1 MNQLDVMDSILEKS
15 MISLKE
21 EIKIDIEEIEETEE
35 EELENSDD
43 IDTGEKAQSWKIYSI
58 FATRFGMFIDG
69 TTVYAGKFS

>member
-1 MNQLDVMDSILEKS
+1 MNQPDVMDSILEKS

-21 EIKIDIEEIEETEE
+21 EIKIDIEEIEE
-35 EELENSDD
+35 EELENGDD